1 MKKNVVFALCAVAVA
16 LLLTACKPQ
25 TGQTKVQ
32 TLADQSRVAVV
43 VQPVQREDIAQKIV
57 TNGTFESDEKAMI
70 GPKEGGK
77 IREIYVDEGYQVK
90 KGQILVLMDD
100 TQLKLDLKRN
110 EATIEE
116 LRARLEAAKTEVENA
131 RARLAATQAAVNRSQ
146 ADLNLKE
153 LEEKRTERLVQNQ
166 SLPQQKYDYAK
177 SALDMAKA
185 TVQASQADVESA
197 QAGLMAAQAGLKTTE
212 ASLSSGQ
219 KLLAIA
225 RERLQ
230 DTRIPAPISGVISR
244 KIMNIG
250 DVCDTGKTIL
260 ILEKIDLLELRAK
273 VSSEYL
279 QQVKAG
285 LPVAIYPDGISDPI
299 QASIERVNPSIDP
312 ADRAVE
318 IVCKIP
324 NPGGVLKPG
333 LFAKMEITSQVFQQ
347 AVVIP
352 SFSIVERNNQRVVF
366 IAENDRAKMVAV
378 NIAKYEAEE
387 KNIVLKGLAGN
398 EMLIVE
404 GQSELTG
411 NELLQIK
418 KES

>member
-1 MKKNVVFALCAVAVA
+1 MKKKFVFASCAVSLA
-16 LLLTACKPQ
+16 LLLAACKPN

-32 TLADQSRVAVV
+32 SLADQPRIAVV
-43 VQPVQREDIAQKIV
+43 TQPVQRENIARKIV

-70 GPKEGGK
+70 GPKVGGK
-77 IREIYVDEGYQVK
+77 IMEISVDEGYRVQ
-90 KGQILVLMDD
+90 KGQILVRMDD
-100 TQLKLDLKRN
+100 TELKLDLKRN

-116 LRARLEAAKTEVENA
+116 LRARLESAKSEVESA
-131 RARLAATQAAVNRSQ
+131 RARLTAAQAAVNRSQ
-146 ADLNLKE
+146 ADMKLKT
-153 LEEKRTERLVQNQ
+153 LEEKRIERLVKNQ
-166 SLPQQKYDYAK
+166 SLPQQRYDYAK
-177 SALDMAKA
+177 SAFDMAKA
-185 TVQASQADVESA
+185 SLEASQADVESA
-197 QAGLMAAQAGLKTTE
+197 QAGLKSVQAGLKTTE
-212 ASLSSGQ
+212 ASLSSGE

-230 DTRIPAPISGVISR
+230 DTHIPAPISGVISK

-260 ILEKIDLLELRAK
+260 ILEKVDLLELRAK

-299 QASIERVNPSIDP
+299 QASIERVNPAIDP
-312 ADRAVE
+312 VDRSVE

-324 NPGGVLKPG
+324 NPSGILKPG
-333 LFAKMEITSQVFQQ
+333 LFAKMEITAQVFQQ
-347 AVVIP
+347 AVIIP
-352 SFSIVERNNQRVVF
+352 SFSIVERNNQKVVF
-366 IAENDRAKMVAV
+366 IAENDRAKMIAV
-378 NIAKYEAEE
+378 DIAQYEAEE
-387 KNIVLKGLAGN
+387 KNIILKGLSGN

-404 GQSELTG
+404 GQNELAG

-418 KES
+418 KGS